1 MAKENKT
8 INPKNFL
15 EKIKFFLTEPVK
27 SSAEADARKKELIP
41 YTLIS
46 LGIVVIFL
54 ILGMAI
60 APIKIV
66 FDIIAYIAMFFVF
79 VFGWCLFKSI
89 TLKKKFAD
97 LECSNCKTVI
107 KYSPDFKIDVKNK
120 SFSISDKKTQ
130 NSKAGIDIEV
140 TGIETSSVSIGC
152 KCQECGTEKQL
163 NKIFTTVHCTMS
175 QRGVSAL
182 TADLIIMEMKKTM
195 QAAYDNGFAN
205 CSSDIKIKTNTTAAR
220 EVVKYFNEDGTAG
233 KTPWGTV
240 TKTKK

>member
-1 MAKENKT
+1 MAKEKKT
-8 INPKNFL
+8 VDPKNFL

-46 LGIVVIFL
+46 FGVVVVFL

-60 APIKIV
+60 EPIKIV
-66 FDIIAYIAMFFVF
+66 FNIIAYIAMFFVF
-79 VFGWCLFKSI
+79 VFGWCLFKAI

-120 SFSISDKKTQ
+120 SFSTSESKTQ

-140 TGIETSSVSIGC
+140 TGIETSSVTITC
-152 KCQECGTEKQL
+152 KCQECGTEKTL
-163 NKIFTTVHCTMS
+163 NKMFTTVYASMS
-175 QRGVSAL
+175 QKGVSAL
-182 TADLIIMEMKKTM
+182 TADILILDMKKTL
-195 QAAYDNGFAN
+195 QAAYENGFAN
-205 CSSDIKIKTNTTAAR
+205 CSSDIKIKTNTTAER